1 MNRRMNLYMAIEQ
14 GILAA
19 MDGYGYYEPVRK
31 DSATSLI
38 LRTNKL
44 GGEDEEVVV
53 VDFSNL
59 DRALIYQGVKQIN
72 EHSLPYYRVSKI
84 RKSKYAGLLGRR
96 LEYEVTKGPGSWLNV
111 PEGFKVEKIYKDITG
126 VLVAELVFIGY
137 KVFQSKITGNP
148 VGNEVELW
156 LNDKEYIIEKAT
168 RQEQEQGLS
177 VYGYTLRKQRSQPE
191 NSIATEPIAT
201 EPVGIAEIDD
211 KEIAMFPLFSKEE
224 AFECIS
230 RLRASFFKGRGENV

>member
-38 LRTNKL
+38 LRSNKL
-44 GGEDEEVVV
+44 EGEDEEVVV

-59 DRALIYQGVKQIN
+59 DGVLIYQGRARRNQYGLQYYNKRTIQNKSDLRFCRCLYYESN
-72 EHSLPYYRVSKI
+72 EEPEK
-84 RKSKYAGLLGRR
+84 
-96 LEYEVTKGPGSWLNV
+96 WLNM
-111 PEGFKVEKIYKDITG
+111 PEKVVLREKYRRVQNIT
-126 VLVAELVFIGY
+126 VAELVFIGY
-137 KVFQSKITGNP
+137 KVYQSKITGNSI
-148 VGNEVELW
+148 GNEVELW
-156 LNDKEYIIEKAT
+156 LNDKEYIIEKA

-177 VYGYTLRKQRSQPE
+177 VYGYILRKQRSQPE

-201 EPVGIAEIDD
+201 EPVGVAEIDD

-224 AFECIS
+224 AVECIS
-230 RLRASFFKGRGENV
+230 RLRAAFFKGRGENV

>member
-44 GGEDEEVVV
+44 EGEDEEVVV

-72 EHSLPYYRVSKI
+72 EHSLPYYRVRKI

-96 LEYEVTKGPGSWLNV
+96 LGYEVTKGPGSWLNV
-111 PEGFKVEKIYKDITG
+111 PEGFKGEKIYKDITG

-137 KVFQSKITGNP
+137 KVYQSKITGNSI
-148 VGNEVELW
+148 GNEVELW
-156 LNDKEYIIEKAT
+156 LNDKEYIIEKA

-177 VYGYTLRKQRSQPE
+177 VYGYILRKQRSQPE

-224 AFECIS
+224 AIERIS
-230 RLRASFFKGRGENV
+230 RLKAAFFKGRGENV